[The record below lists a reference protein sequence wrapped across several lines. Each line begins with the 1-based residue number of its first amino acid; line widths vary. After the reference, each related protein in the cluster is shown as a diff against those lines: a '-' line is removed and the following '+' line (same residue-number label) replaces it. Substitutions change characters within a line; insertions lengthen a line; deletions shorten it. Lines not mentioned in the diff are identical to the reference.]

1 MSSVF
6 DDVLAKKLGA
16 RSESEGRDAP
26 AAMKVPE
33 HIQKALRELLL
44 RFETESDQSRREYVR
59 KCLKNHEFFRG
70 NQYLWFDPRIGAYRA
85 PTQTGGL
92 LAGATPSQAQ
102 NLYTINVFQGFSMA
116 MIAIL
121 TANQPTVTFLPMRA
135 DNGDDRE
142 SADSATNYIRIFGRQ
157 SKSHQRLVDEVY
169 SLWCDGTFGSY
180 VHTVADGDR
189 YGWIEEPVFTQQP
202 QTIGQESY
210 RCLACQAQSA
220 DLGDGTCA
228 ACGTPYSD
236 GSIVP
241 PQTVMQNVQ
250 TGTKK
255 LPRARVTWD
264 VIGGLELKLPP
275 NAKEQAEYPYIIRSR
290 ELHKAYVRRAY
301 PEIADRIVGGGTGTG
316 GDSVE
321 RKARRQLAQGLTV
334 ENRAV
339 QVNMGDE
346 VTFKEAWFRPWAFYQ
361 NDDSAIR
368 EELLQMYPDG
378 VYVAFS
384 EDVFCEGRGEKM
396 DDHWRVCHALPGRG
410 QIREPIGGSLVQLQE
425 ITNDLYNIVRDSVE
439 FTLPATFVDNDVLD
453 VDRWARSNVLA
464 GAMYNVRAKAGRS
477 VSDSFWQTQPGMLP
491 QYTGELMRE
500 LRTEIPQ
507 FTVGAFPAA
516 YGGGTGS
523 NNTAAIDVNTL
534 VPTPGGFIRNG
545 DLKANDRVFTE
556 RGAVCDVIVAH
567 PAYMAESYRVIF
579 SDGTEI
585 IADDKHRWWT
595 TSAKERER
603 ISNRSEKKR
612 AQTRAYLRKRSGA
625 DPEMPRRRT
634 GTALLDAPP
643 GSFKNTREIRE
654 TLLDRRGR
662 ANHAVKV
669 AEAFDV
675 PPTDLPLDPWVLG
688 VWLGD
693 GAAADGRIAC
703 EDSDGEEMTALFTK
717 AGWALKKLRPAF
729 TWYAKGLLPVLR
741 KVGVLKNKHVPDQY
755 LWASKAQR
763 LALLQGLMDTDGC
776 ATTEGKQFFANS
788 NKCLVDAVYHLA
800 ASLGCKPRVVEL
812 KAGAVDNGKRESTK
826 TYTRQPGWA
835 VYWSSAL
842 PVFRLKRKLARI
854 NAKPVR
860 DARKYRYIVGVEPAG
875 ERLVR
880 CITVSNPTECFV
892 CSESFI
898 CTGNSGIAMEKDAAM
913 GRIGIFW
920 RVLKEHHEDVA
931 PLLVQEF
938 VHNDMGPE
946 SITEQTE
953 GGSFINVTVD
963 PAQVKKGQYQS
974 FAEST
979 EDYPTT
985 WPQRQGLVMTLMGN
999 PLFQGAMTKLANAD
1013 PMKRLLGL
1021 ELEMPGEKAYQ
1032 NAFVIIEKLVQQ
1044 QPVPG
1049 PMEPV
1054 MQPPPPGAM
1063 EIDPTT
1069 GQPMPAQPQPVI
1081 DPMTGQPMMQPGP
1094 QMPSIMPGELD
1105 PFEVYLEACMDFDQ
1119 SKAGQ
1124 ALREEQGNPGYL
1136 NFMLYALE
1144 LKKRLMPP
1152 PGAGDP
1158 GAPEGQQPPPPEPA

>member
-1 MSSVF
+1 VSSIF
-6 DDVLAKKLGA
+6 DSVLAQKMGA
-16 RSESEGRDAP
+16 LSESEGKNVP
-26 AAMKVPE
+26 ASMKVPE

-44 RFETESDQSRREYVR
+44 KFETESDQSRREYVR
-59 KCLKNHEFFRG
+59 RCLKNHEFFRG
-70 NQYLWFDPRIGAYRA
+70 NQYLWWDPRIGAYRA

-121 TANQPTVTFLPMRA
+121 TANKPTVKFFPMRA
-135 DNGDDRE
+135 DNGDDRQ
-142 SADSATNYIRIFGRQ
+142 SADSASDYLKIFDRQ
-157 SKSHQRLVDEVY
+157 TKSHQRLVDEVY

-189 YGWIEEPVFTQQP
+189 YGWIEEPIYTQQP
-202 QTIGQESY
+202 ETVGMESY
-210 RCLACQAQSA
+210 RCLVCQAQSA

-228 ACGTPYSD
+228 ACQTPYSD

-241 PQTVMQNVQ
+241 PQTVMKNVQ

-255 LPRARVTWD
+255 IPRARVTWD

-275 NAKEQAEYPYIIRSR
+275 NAKEQAEFPYIIRSR

-301 PEIADRIVGGGTGTG
+301 PEIADQIVGGGTGVG
-316 GDSVE
+316 GDSIE

-334 ENRAV
+334 ENRAI

-361 NDDSAIR
+361 NDESAIR
-368 EELLQMYPDG
+368 DEMLQLYPDG

-384 EDVFCEGRGEKM
+384 EDVFCEGRPEKL

-523 NNTAAIDVNTL
+523 NNTA
-534 VPTPGGFIRNG
+534 
-545 DLKANDRVFTE
+545 
-556 RGAVCDVIVAH
+556 
-567 PAYMAESYRVIF
+567 
-579 SDGTEI
+579 
-585 IADDKHRWWT
+585 
-595 TSAKERER
+595 
-603 ISNRSEKKR
+603 
-612 AQTRAYLRKRSGA
+612 
-625 DPEMPRRRT
+625 
-634 GTALLDAPP
+634 
-643 GSFKNTREIRE
+643 
-654 TLLDRRGR
+654 
-662 ANHAVKV
+662 
-669 AEAFDV
+669 
-675 PPTDLPLDPWVLG
+675 
-688 VWLGD
+688 
-693 GAAADGRIAC
+693 
-703 EDSDGEEMTALFTK
+703 
-717 AGWALKKLRPAF
+717 
-729 TWYAKGLLPVLR
+729 
-741 KVGVLKNKHVPDQY
+741 
-755 LWASKAQR
+755 
-763 LALLQGLMDTDGC
+763 
-776 ATTEGKQFFANS
+776 
-788 NKCLVDAVYHLA
+788 
-800 ASLGCKPRVVEL
+800 
-812 KAGAVDNGKRESTK
+812 
-826 TYTRQPGWA
+826 
-835 VYWSSAL
+835 
-842 PVFRLKRKLARI
+842 
-854 NAKPVR
+854 
-860 DARKYRYIVGVEPAG
+860 
-875 ERLVR
+875 
-880 CITVSNPTECFV
+880 
-892 CSESFI
+892 
-898 CTGNSGIAMEKDAAM
+898 SGIAMEKDSAM

-931 PLLVQEF
+931 PIIVQEF
-938 VHNDMGPE
+938 VRNDMGPE

-963 PAQVKKGQYQS
+963 PAKIKQGQYQS

-999 PLFQGAMTKLANAD
+999 PLFQGAMTKLSNAD

-1021 ELEMPGEKAYQ
+1021 ELEMPGQKAYK
-1032 NAFVIIEKLVQQ
+1032 NAFSVIEKLVQG

-1049 PMEPV
+1049 QPAPV
-1054 MQPPPPGAM
+1054 M
-1063 EIDPTT
+1063 
-1069 GQPMPAQPQPVI
+1069 
-1081 DPMTGQPMMQPGP
+1081 DPMTGMPLLDPMGQPLMEQGP
-1094 QMPSIMPGELD
+1094 PMPSIQPGELD
-1105 PFEVYLEACMDFDQ
+1105 PWEAYLEACMDFDQ
-1119 SKAGQ
+1119 SDAGQ
-1124 ALREEQGNPGYL
+1124 ALREQQSPGYV
-1136 NFMLYALE
+1136 NFLLYALE
-1144 LKKRLMPP
+1144 LKKRMMPP
-1152 PGAGDP
+1152 MPPAGEGDP
-1158 GAPEGQQPPPPEPA
+1158 GAPPDQQTPPPPGPA

>member
-1 MSSVF
+1 MSAIF
-6 DDVLAKKLGA
+6 DQVMAKKMGQLQG
-16 RSESEGRDAP
+16 EEGRSVP
-26 AAMKVPE
+26 ASMKVPE
-33 HIQKALRELLL
+33 HLQKALRELLL
-44 RFETESDQSRREYVR
+44 KFETESDQSRREYVR
-59 KCLKNHEFFRG
+59 RCLKNHEFFRG
-70 NQYLWFDPRIGAYRA
+70 NQYLWWDPRIGAYRA

-102 NLYTINVFQGFSMA
+102 NLYTINVYQGFSMA

-157 SKSHQRLVDEVY
+157 TKSHQRLVDEVY
-169 SLWCDGTFGSY
+169 ALWCDGTFGSY
-180 VHTVADGDR
+180 VHTVVDGDR

-202 QTIGQESY
+202 QTVGQESY

-220 DLGDGTCA
+220 SLGDGSCA
-228 ACGTPYSD
+228 ACGAPYSD

-241 PQTVMQNVQ
+241 PQTVMKNVQ

-255 LPRARVTWD
+255 IPRARVTWD

-275 NAKEQAEYPYIIRSR
+275 NAKEQSEFPYIIRSR

-301 PEIADRIVGGGTGTG
+301 PEIADQIVGGGTGVG
-316 GDSVE
+316 GDSIE

-334 ENRAV
+334 ENRAI

-361 NDDSAIR
+361 NDDSDVR
-368 EELLQMYPDG
+368 DELLQTYPDG

-523 NNTAAIDVNTL
+523 NNTA
-534 VPTPGGFIRNG
+534 
-545 DLKANDRVFTE
+545 
-556 RGAVCDVIVAH
+556 
-567 PAYMAESYRVIF
+567 
-579 SDGTEI
+579 
-585 IADDKHRWWT
+585 
-595 TSAKERER
+595 
-603 ISNRSEKKR
+603 
-612 AQTRAYLRKRSGA
+612 
-625 DPEMPRRRT
+625 
-634 GTALLDAPP
+634 
-643 GSFKNTREIRE
+643 
-654 TLLDRRGR
+654 
-662 ANHAVKV
+662 
-669 AEAFDV
+669 
-675 PPTDLPLDPWVLG
+675 
-688 VWLGD
+688 
-693 GAAADGRIAC
+693 
-703 EDSDGEEMTALFTK
+703 
-717 AGWALKKLRPAF
+717 
-729 TWYAKGLLPVLR
+729 
-741 KVGVLKNKHVPDQY
+741 
-755 LWASKAQR
+755 
-763 LALLQGLMDTDGC
+763 
-776 ATTEGKQFFANS
+776 
-788 NKCLVDAVYHLA
+788 
-800 ASLGCKPRVVEL
+800 
-812 KAGAVDNGKRESTK
+812 
-826 TYTRQPGWA
+826 
-835 VYWSSAL
+835 
-842 PVFRLKRKLARI
+842 
-854 NAKPVR
+854 
-860 DARKYRYIVGVEPAG
+860 
-875 ERLVR
+875 
-880 CITVSNPTECFV
+880 
-892 CSESFI
+892 
-898 CTGNSGIAMEKDAAM
+898 SGIAMEKDSAM

-931 PLLVQEF
+931 PIIVQQF
-938 VHNDMGPE
+938 VKNDMGPE

-953 GGSFINVTVD
+953 GGSFINITVD

-999 PLFQGAMTKLANAD
+999 PLFQGALTKLSNAD

-1021 ELEMPGEKAYQ
+1021 ELEMPGQKAYK
-1032 NAFVIIEKLVQQ
+1032 NAFTVIEKLVQQ
-1044 QPVPG
+1044 EPVPG
-1049 PMEPV
+1049 PPMPV
-1054 MQPPPPGAM
+1054 M
-1063 EIDPTT
+1063 
-1069 GQPMPAQPQPVI
+1069 
-1081 DPMTGQPMMQPGP
+1081 DPMTGMPVLDPMGQPILEPGP
-1094 QMPSIMPGELD
+1094 PMPSIQPGELD
-1105 PFEVYLEACMDFDQ
+1105 PWEAYLEACQDFDQ
-1119 SKAGQ
+1119 SDAGQ
-1124 ALREEQGNPGYL
+1124 ALREQQVPGYL
-1136 NFMLYALE
+1136 NFLLYALE
-1144 LKKRLMPP
+1144 LKKRMMPP
-1152 PGAGDP
+1152 MPPAGEGDP
-1158 GAPEGQQPPPPEPA
+1158 GAPPDQQTPPPPGPA

>member
-1 MSSVF
+1 MSSIF
-6 DDVLAKKLGA
+6 DDVFAKKMGA
-16 RSESEGRDAP
+16 LSESEGRNVP
-26 AAMKVPE
+26 ASMKVPE
-33 HIQKALRELLL
+33 HIQKALRDLLL
-44 RFETESDQSRREYVR
+44 KFETESDQSRREYVR
-59 KCLKNHEFFRG
+59 RCLKNHEFFRG

-121 TANQPTVTFLPMRA
+121 TANKPTVKFFPMRA

-142 SADSATNYIRIFGRQ
+142 SADSASDYLKVFDRQ
-157 SKSHQRLVDEVY
+157 TKSHQRLVDEVY

-189 YGWIEEPVFTQQP
+189 YGWIEEPGYTQQP
-202 QTIGQESY
+202 QTVGMESY
-210 RCLACQAQSA
+210 RCLVCQAQSA
-220 DLGDGTCA
+220 SLGDGTCA

-241 PQTVMQNVQ
+241 PQTVMQNVR

-255 LPRARVTWD
+255 IPRARVTWD

-275 NAKEQAEYPYIIRSR
+275 NAKEQAEFPYIIRSR

-301 PEIADRIVGGGTGTG
+301 PEIADQIVGGGTGVG
-316 GDSVE
+316 GDSIE

-334 ENRAV
+334 ENRAI

-361 NDDSAIR
+361 NDDSAVR
-368 EELLQMYPDG
+368 DEMLQLYPDG
-378 VYVAFS
+378 VYIAFS

-523 NNTAAIDVNTL
+523 NNLLDSNEPI
-534 VPTPGGFIRNG
+534 PTPSGFVRNG
-545 DLKANDRVFTE
+545 DLKDGDSVFGEDGETYTVVKAHPEKFTE
-556 RGAVCDVIVAH
+556 AYRVTFDDGTHTYAHDGHRWHTLTFRERVASARRTDEFRAKRRASRGSRATGRRSAAFSAALSTRNSAH
-567 PAYMAESYRVIF
+567 P
-579 SDGTEI
+579 
-585 IADDKHRWWT
+585 
-595 TSAKERER
+595 
-603 ISNRSEKKR
+603 
-612 AQTRAYLRKRSGA
+612 
-625 DPEMPRRRT
+625 P
-634 GTALLDAPP
+634 
-643 GSFKNTREIRE
+643 E
-654 TLLDRRGR
+654 TLEAPTGKIRTTLEIMESVRDSRGGS
-662 ANHAVKV
+662 NHAIR
-669 AEAFDV
+669 V
-675 PPTDLPLDPWVLG
+675 PEPFKMPDASLPVDPYVLG

-693 GAAADGRIAC
+693 GASAGGRITGA
-703 EDSDGEEMTALFTK
+703 DSDMAEIVVGIRA
-717 AGWALKKLRPAF
+717 AGYRVNKLKSKQS
-729 TWYAKGLLPVLR
+729 W
-741 KVGVLKNKHVPDQY
+741 GVLGLAPHLRVAGVLGDKHVPDAY
-755 LWASKAQR
+755 MWASEAQR

-776 ATTEGKQFFANS
+776 CGAGGRSIFVNT
-788 NKCLVDAVYHLA
+788 NKRLADAVYSLS
-800 ASLGCKPRVVEL
+800 ASLGCKPSFGMTLTSPTYNTGYEKWYGGGAPIYRVEWTSRL
-812 KAGAVDNGKRESTK
+812 QA
-826 TYTRQPGWA
+826 
-835 VYWSSAL
+835 
-842 PVFRLKRKLARI
+842 FRI
-854 NAKPVR
+854 
-860 DARKYRYIVGVEPAG
+860 ARKVARLPKTVRATSGYRYIVSVEPVG
-875 ERLVR
+875 KRPMR
-880 CITVSNPTECFV
+880 CITVSNPSSLYLFGKNFNVTAN
-892 CSESFI
+892 
-898 CTGNSGIAMEKDAAM
+898 TASGIAMEKDSAM

-931 PLLVQEF
+931 PLIVQEF
-938 VHNDMGPE
+938 VRNDMGPE

-963 PAQVKKGQYQS
+963 PAKIKQGQYQS

-999 PLFQGAMTKLANAD
+999 PLFQGALTKLSNAD

-1021 ELEMPGEKAYQ
+1021 ELEMPGQKAYK
-1032 NAFVIIEKLVQQ
+1032 NAFMVIEKLIQQ

-1049 PMEPV
+1049 
-1054 MQPPPPGAM
+1054 QPAPAM
-1063 EIDPTT
+1063 
-1069 GQPMPAQPQPVI
+1069 
-1081 DPMTGQPMMQPGP
+1081 DPMTGMPLLDPMGMPVMEQGP
-1094 QMPSIMPGELD
+1094 PMPSIQPGELD
-1105 PFEVYLEACMDFDQ
+1105 PWEAYLEACMDFDQ
-1119 SKAGQ
+1119 SDAGQ
-1124 ALREEQGNPGYL
+1124 ALREQESPGYV
-1136 NFMLYALE
+1136 NFLLYALE

-1152 PGAGDP
+1152 MPPAGEGDP
-1158 GAPEGQQPPPPEPA
+1158 GAPPDQQTPPPPGPA